1 MGARALGITGG
12 RLRGPL
18 DTLAL
23 VAGGALI
30 WAAIAMTVG
39 PKVLTGP
46 IETLSYLG
54 QLLADPDFQASV
66 WETARAFGLAL
77 AIAWS
82 SGLVIGMLLGA
93 NRMIGE
99 VAEPIL
105 TALYSIPK
113 ITLYPV
119 ILLFFGLGLS
129 ARVAFGAIHGVVP
142 VALFTM
148 AAVRSI
154 RPIYFRAARS
164 MRLGPAEIAWHIILP
179 ACLPGIVSGLRIG
192 FSLTLLGTLIGEMF
206 ASQRGLGHLT
216 IKAMETDDTRLLMAL
231 ALLLVTVATSAGAV
245 LLAIDRR
252 LHRRVS

>member
-1 MGARALGITGG
+1 MTAHSRPSTG
-12 RLRGPL
+12 RF
-18 DTLAL
+18 DTLVL
-23 VAGGALI
+23 VAVATLLWAGLAAL
-30 WAAIAMTVG
+30 VG

-46 IETLSYLG
+46 VETLTHLG
-54 QLLADPDFQASV
+54 RLLVDGDFQASI
-66 WETARAFGLAL
+66 WETARAFTLAL

-82 SGLVIGMLLGA
+82 VGLVIGMLLGA
-93 NRMIGE
+93 SRMVGE
-99 VAEPIL
+99 VSEPIL

-119 ILLFFGLGLS
+119 ILLLFGLGLS
-129 ARVAFGAIHGVVP
+129 ARVAFGAIHGIVP

-148 AAVRSI
+148 AAVRGI
-154 RPIYFRAARS
+154 PPTYFRVARS
-164 MRLGPAEIAWHIILP
+164 MRLGPAATARHIILP

-231 ALLLVTVATSAGAV
+231 AVLLVAVATAASAIMLG
-245 LLAIDRR
+245 IDRR
-252 LHRRVS
+252 LHARRS